1 MEDVLSGLGAVAAV
15 DGVLPLVVESLG
27 IGSQMGRLV
36 EKAAVQVADLN
47 VGRAF
52 ETVTMGVADP
62 LSVAP
67 VLETAPFGGLR
78 RQCRLVA
85 DPPSVAPMSETAPV
99 SETARLCCS
108 TVEDSRLVVL
118 GESRL
123 VVGDSSL
130 VLGDSVLVVGDNTV
144 EDRAVVLQYGRRQPF
159 GGPRRQRGCD
169 AAPSSVASTSGPRRR
184 RWSKQRLLS
193 VAPVSEEET
202 GVLPSGHLSCEGRFP
217 LAGGSRYVSIEGA
230 RNGEGVTCGADF
242 LLRDS

>member
-27 IGSQMGRLV
+27 IESQMGKLV

-47 VGRAF
+47 VGKAS

-62 LSVAP
+62 LLVAP
-67 VLETAPFGGLR
+67 VSETTLFGGLR

-108 TVEDSRLVVL
+108 TVGDSRLVVL
-118 GESRL
+118 GDSRL
-123 VVGDSSL
+123 VVGDS
-130 VLGDSVLVVGDNTV
+130 TV

-169 AAPSSVASTSGPRRR
+169 AAPSLVASTGGPRRR
-184 RWSKQRLLS
+184 RWSKQRLSS

-202 GVLPSGHLSCEGRFP
+202 GVLSSGHLSCEGRFP

-230 RNGEGVTCGADF
+230 GNGEGVTCGADF